1 MLITDNKKLRDIQL
15 EFNQK
20 FTHLRIEFYS
30 QHHERGEGSSVIHKL
45 SDQQTIGEVRSRH
58 VEDELNIDADM
69 SVEELENLFEEKFGL
84 NVQVFRKSGAMW
96 MQTTSTDQWT
106 LREQNRKGGASEE
119 AFIEKYG
126 S

>member
-1 MLITDNKKLRDIQL
+1 MLISDNKKIRDIQV
-15 EFNQK
+15 EFHQQ
-20 FTHLRIEFYS
+20 FPHLKLEFYS
-30 QHHERGEGSSVIHKL
+30 QHHERGEGSSVIFKL
-45 SDQQTIGEVRSRH
+45 GDQKTIGEVRTRH
-58 VEDELNIDADM
+58 EEGDFQIDGTL
-69 SVEELENLFEEKFGL
+69 SVEALENLFWEKFGL

-106 LREQNRKGGASEE
+106 LYEQNRKGGASEE